1 MEIFKETPYGDVHI
15 DEFGELTLDFHTFY
29 FEDFSPDIGVDTEID
44 KWLIDNDYIIKDRS
58 ICVHEPDV
66 NSLNYV
72 YYNEETGDYDEVDVP
87 LDCEDTLL
95 TYMLSYKL
103 EKR

>member
-15 DEFGELTLDFHTFY
+15 DGDGSLTLDFHTFY
-29 FEDFSPDIGVDTEID
+29 FEDFSPMIGVDTEID
-44 KWLIDNDYIIKDRS
+44 KWLINNDYIIKDRS
-58 ICVHEPDV
+58 ICVNEPEVD
-66 NSLNYV
+66 SLNYV

-87 LDCEDTLL
+87 LDSEDTLIS
-95 TYMLSYKL
+95 YILSYQL